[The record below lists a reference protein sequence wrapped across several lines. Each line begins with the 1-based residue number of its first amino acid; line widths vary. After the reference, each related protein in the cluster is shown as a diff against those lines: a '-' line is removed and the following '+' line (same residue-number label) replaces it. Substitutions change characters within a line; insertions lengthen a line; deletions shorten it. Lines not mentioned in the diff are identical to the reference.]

1 MNEKVSSVI
10 DKIKSKY
17 ASVDTILLFG
27 STTSADW
34 TSASDID
41 IFLIDP
47 TFNDEREDIIMDDIV
62 VEVQKDNLD
71 NIKRDMENER
81 GQLLNRN
88 VSTMIADATIIS
100 SQSLPEIQSLQSLA
114 KEVLNSASTYTDEDI
129 KMWQYSIKDYLSKAA
144 KDLARG
150 DKIAFYLD
158 THYILQ
164 NALEM
169 SLATH
174 GAYLPQPK
182 NLATV
187 LQSIDPTFY
196 QIFLD
201 FTSATDSSN
210 KLQIL
215 QQLAK

>member
-10 DKIKSKY
+10 DKIKTKY

-27 STTSADW
+27 SATSTDW
-34 TSASDID
+34 TPASDID

-47 TFNDEREDIIMDDIV
+47 AFDDEREDIIVDNIA

-71 NIKRDMENER
+71 NIKRDIENER

-88 VSTMIADATIIS
+88 VSTMIADAIVVS
-100 SQSLPEIQSLQSLA
+100 SQSLTEIQSLQSLA
-114 KEVLNSASTYTDEDI
+114 KEVLNTTSIYTDEDI

-144 KDLARG
+144 KDLTHG
-150 DKIAFYLD
+150 DEIAFYLD
-158 THYILQ
+158 AHYVLQ

-201 FTSATDSSN
+201 FASAPDSPSR
-210 KLQIL
+210 LQIL